1 MTKDPFMPSPGLPV
15 VLIGCCLLLALSQ
28 GAQADINVTISGVVQ
43 APPPCEI
50 NRGTTLTVPFGDALL
65 TTRIDGINY
74 QRGVP
79 YEVSCNN
86 PSSNAMTLEL
96 KGTGAAFD
104 AKSLA
109 TSKADLGVKLFVDGA
124 DWPINTAVKFTYPT
138 LPDVQA
144 VPVKRLG
151 STLTGGAFTAVA
163 TLVVVLQ

>member
-1 MTKDPFMPSPGLPV
+1 MPIPGLRT
-15 VLIGCCLLLALSQ
+15 VLVGGCLLWTLSQ
-28 GAQADINVTISGVVQ
+28 GVLADVNVTISGVVY
-43 APPPCEI
+43 APPPCVI
-50 NRGTTLTVPFGDALL
+50 NGGSTLTVPFGDALQ

-74 QRGVP
+74 QRGVD
-79 YEVSCNN
+79 YKVSCEN

-124 DWPINTAVKFTYPT
+124 DWPLNTAVKFTYPT
-138 LPDVQA
+138 LPAVQA
-144 VPVKRLG
+144 VPVKRPG
-151 STLTGGAFTAVA
+151 STLTGGGFTAAA

>member
-1 MTKDPFMPSPGLPV
+1 MLSPGLTT
-15 VLIGCCLLLALSQ
+15 VLISGCLFWALSQ
-28 GAQADINVTISGVVQ
+28 GAQADVNVTISGVVQ

-50 NRGTTLTVPFGDALL
+50 NRGTTLNVPFGDALQ

-74 QRGVP
+74 QRVVD
-79 YEVSCNN
+79 YEVSCSD

-109 TSKADLGVKLFVDGA
+109 TSKADLGVN
-124 DWPINTAVKFTYPT
+124 DWPLNTAVKFTYPT
-138 LPDVQA
+138 LPGVQA
-144 VPVKRLG
+144 VPVKRPG
-151 STLTGGAFTAVA
+151 STLTGGGFTAAA